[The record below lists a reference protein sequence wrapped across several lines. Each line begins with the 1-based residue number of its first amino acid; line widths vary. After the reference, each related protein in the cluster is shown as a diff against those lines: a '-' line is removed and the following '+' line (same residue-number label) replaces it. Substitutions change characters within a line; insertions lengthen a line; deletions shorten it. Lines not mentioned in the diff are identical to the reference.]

1 MSALQERSVAVQGRQ
16 VRVLSAGPA
25 RERAV
30 LLLQGGMAGV
40 APYCGGPHMWAPDL
54 ERWLAGQSLFV
65 VDLPGHGGFTLA
77 EGAPSLDL
85 IGGQVAALM
94 EALGP
99 ARFDVV
105 GHDHGA
111 LVALWLGL
119 NHPRLLASVSL
130 AASPLAAPTGDSVG
144 NLTLAGLP
152 WPRASALSQAWA
164 LERISYS
171 HHHIDRAL
179 LESCVTA
186 ADSQV
191 YRHAAAIMGEDGYE
205 RSYLP
210 SVRATKSRLYELCR
224 GEGFPVPAQVIWA
237 ANDPLTPPERGF
249 ALYEVLAAGQP
260 ATRFTLVN
268 RAGHLLF
275 REQPEAFYR
284 ALMAFHEAL
293 A

>member
-16 VRVLSAGPA
+16 VRVLSGGPP
-25 RERAV
+25 RERA
-30 LLLQGGMAGV
+30 LILLQGGMAGV
-40 APYCGGPHMWAPDL
+40 APYCGGPHLWAPAL
-54 ERWLAGQSLFV
+54 ERWVAQSLFV
-65 VDLPGHGGFTLA
+65 VDLPGNGGFALA
-77 EGAPSLDL
+77 DGAPSLEL
-85 IGGQVAALM
+85 VGGQVADLM
-94 EALGP
+94 RALGP

-119 NHPRLLASVSL
+119 NHPRLLASVTL
-130 AASPLAAPTGDSVG
+130 AASPLAPPTGDSIG

-152 WPRASALSQAWA
+152 QPRASAPSQAWA

-171 HHHIDRAL
+171 HQHIDRAL
-179 LESCVTA
+179 LEGCVA
-186 ADSQV
+186 AAESEI
-191 YRHAAAIMGEDGYE
+191 YRHAGAIMSQDGYE
-205 RSYLP
+205 RAYLP

-249 ALYEVLAAGQP
+249 ALYSVLAARQP
-260 ATRFTLVN
+260 ITRFALVN

-284 ALMAFHEAL
+284 ALTAFHEAL